1 MMEPM
6 KKRILCLV
14 DSLASGGAQ
23 RQLVGLASLLKGEGY
38 QIKVVTY
45 FDLPFYLSQL
55 QENGVEYEYVACST
69 GLVDRLRKLG
79 RAIKQFNPDVVI
91 SYLDTPNVLACLLH
105 IINRHRWKL
114 IVSER
119 NTTQTLSRREKIKFA
134 LYRFADS
141 IVPNSF
147 SQKDFITK
155 HYPQYV
161 DKCHVI
167 TNFVDTEVFS
177 PMTKENDSDVLHIIG
192 VGRILKQKNIPM
204 LIEAVKT
211 IRENGK
217 NVRVDW
223 YGEKFDTY
231 NECMLLITQYGLEG
245 VFEFHEPCNNIIE
258 KYRESDLF
266 VLPSIYEGFPNVLC
280 EAMSCGLPVIAT
292 DVCDNGRIVQH
303 EKNGYLV
310 HSGDT
315 KELADRLL
323 RFVEL
328 SPIQRKV
335 MGDKSRCLAV
345 DMFSKESFVKEYIK
359 LFE

>member
-1 MMEPM
+1 MEPGG
-6 KKRILCLV
+6 KRILCLI

-23 RQLVGLASLLKGEGY
+23 RQMVGLASLLKGEGY
-38 QIKVVTY
+38 QVKVVTY

-55 QENGVEYEYVACST
+55 QVCGVEYEYVSCST
-69 GLVDRLRKLG
+69 SLVDRLRRIG
-79 RAIKQFNPDVVI
+79 RTIKQFRPDVVV
-91 SYLDTPNVLACLLH
+91 SYLDTPCILASLLH
-105 IINRHRWKL
+105 IANKKRWKL

-119 NTTQTLSRREKIKFA
+119 NTTQALSRKEKIKFA
-134 LYRFADS
+134 LYRFADA

-147 SQKDFITK
+147 SQGDFIAK
-155 HYPQYV
+155 HYPEYV

-167 TNFVDTEVFS
+167 TNFVDTGAFS
-177 PMTKENDSDVLHIIG
+177 PVTKETDSDELRIIG

-204 LIEAVKT
+204 LIEAVKNV
-211 IRENGK
+211 RESGN
-217 NVRVDW
+217 NLRVDW

-231 NECMLLITQYGLEG
+231 NECMQLISQYGLEG

-280 EAMSCGLPVIAT
+280 EAMSCGLPVVAT

-303 EKNGYLV
+303 EENGYLIP
-310 HSGDT
+310 SGDT
-315 KELADRLL
+315 KELAARLL
-323 RFVEL
+323 QFIGL
-328 SPIQRKV
+328 PPIQRKA
-335 MGDKSRCLAV
+335 MGDKSRSIAV

>member
-1 MMEPM
+1 M
-6 KKRILCLV
+6 KKGGKRILCLI

-23 RQLVGLASLLKGEGY
+23 RQMVGLASLLKSAGY
-38 QIKVVTY
+38 PVKVVTY
-45 FDLPFYLSQL
+45 YDIPFYRPQL
-55 QENGVEYEYVACST
+55 QEKGIEYEYMAC
-69 GLVDRLRKLG
+69 GAHLLNRLHKIG
-79 RAIKQFNPDVVI
+79 KAIKQFRPDVMI
-91 SYLDTPNVLACLLH
+91 SYLDTPNILASLLH
-105 IINRHRWKL
+105 IANKNRWKL

-119 NTTQTLSRREKIKFA
+119 NTTQALSRREKIKFA
-134 LYRFADS
+134 LFRFADI

-147 SQKDFITK
+147 SQGDFIAK

-167 TNFVDTEVFS
+167 TNFVDTEIFS
-177 PMTKENDSDVLHIIG
+177 PVAKETDSDVLHIIG

-204 LIEAVKT
+204 LIEAIHIILEK
-211 IRENGK
+211 GC

-231 NECMLLITQYGLEG
+231 NECMQLIRQYSLEG

-292 DVCDNGRIVQH
+292 DVCDNGRIIKH
-303 EKNGYLV
+303 EGNGYLV
-310 HSGDT
+310 PSGDT
-315 KELADRLL
+315 RKLADRLL
-323 RFVEL
+323 QFIEL
-328 SPIQRKV
+328 SPIQRRA
-335 MGDKSRCLAV
+335 MGNISRSTAV
-345 DMFSKESFVKEYIK
+345 DLFSKESFVKKYIE
-359 LFE
+359 LF

>member
-1 MMEPM
+1 MNN
-6 KKRILCLV
+6 KRVFCII

-23 RQLVGLASLLKGEGY
+23 RQLVGLAMLLKREGY
-38 QIKVVTY
+38 NVKVVTY
-45 FDLPFYLSQL
+45 FDIPFYLPQL
-55 QENGVEYEYVACST
+55 QQHEINYEHVPCGR
-69 GLVDRLRKLG
+69 GLMNRLRKIG
-79 RAIKQFNPDVVI
+79 HAIKQFKPDVVI

-105 IINRHRWKL
+105 ITNKHRWKL

-119 NTTQTLSRREKIKFA
+119 NTTQTLSWREKIKFA
-134 LYRFADS
+134 LFRFTDA

-147 SQKDFITK
+147 SQCDFIAK

-167 TNFVDTEVFS
+167 TNFVDTDVFS
-177 PMTKENDSDVLHIIG
+177 PVAKETDGDVLRIIG
-192 VGRILKQKNIPM
+192 VGRMAKQKNIPM
-204 LIEAVKT
+204 LIEAVNG
-211 IRENGK
+211 IREKGC

-231 NECMLLITQYGLEG
+231 YECMRLISQYGLEG

-303 EKNGYLV
+303 NENGYLIP
-310 HSGDT
+310 SGDT

-323 RFVEL
+323 QFIEL
-328 SPIQRKV
+328 SPIQRKA
-335 MGDKSRCLAV
+335 MGDKSRSIAKTI
-345 DMFSKESFVKEYIK
+345 FSKESFVKEYIK
-359 LFE
+359 LF

>member
-1 MMEPM
+1 M
-6 KKRILCLV
+6 KKDEKRILCLV

-23 RQLVGLASLLKGEGY
+23 RQMVGLASLLKGEGY
-38 QIKVVTY
+38 VVKVVTY
-45 FDLPFYLSQL
+45 FDIPFYLPQL
-55 QENGVEYEYVACST
+55 QESGVDYEYVACSIS
-69 GLVDRLRKLG
+69 LVDRLRKLG
-79 RAIKQFNPDVVI
+79 RAIRQFQPNVVV
-91 SYLDTPNVLACLLH
+91 SYLDTPNILASLLH
-105 IINRHRWKL
+105 IANKNRWKL

-119 NTTQTLSRREKIKFA
+119 NTTQALSRRERIKFA
-134 LYRFADS
+134 LYRFADT

-147 SQKDFITK
+147 SQGDFIAK

-167 TNFVDTEVFS
+167 TNFVDTAIFS
-177 PMTKENDSDVLHIIG
+177 PVTKETDGDVLRLIG

-204 LIEAVKT
+204 LIGAVNN
-211 IRENGK
+211 ICENGC

-231 NECMLLITQYGLEG
+231 NECMRLINQYGLEG

-303 EKNGYLV
+303 EENGYLV
-310 HSGDT
+310 PSGDT
-315 KELADRLL
+315 KGLSDRLL
-323 RFVEL
+323 QFIKL
-328 SPIQRKV
+328 SPIQRKM
-335 MGDKSRCLAV
+335 MGDKSRSIAV
-345 DMFSKESFVKEYIK
+345 DLFSKDSFVKEYIK

>member
-1 MMEPM
+1 M
-6 KKRILCLV
+6 KFGEKRVLCLI

-23 RQLVGLASLLKGEGY
+23 RQMVGLANLLKGEGY
-38 QIKVVTY
+38 QVKVVTY
-45 FDLPFYLSQL
+45 FDIPFYLPQL
-55 QENGVEYEYVACST
+55 QGSRIDYEYVACST
-69 GLVDRLRKLG
+69 GLVDRLRRLD
-79 RAIKQFNPDVVI
+79 RTIKQFQPDVVV
-91 SYLDTPNVLACLLH
+91 SYLDTPNILACLLH
-105 IINRHRWKL
+105 IANKSRWKL

-119 NTTQTLSRREKIKFA
+119 NTTQVLSRRERIKFS

-141 IVPNSF
+141 IVPNSY
-147 SQKDFITK
+147 SQRDFMAK
-155 HYPQYV
+155 HYSQYV

-167 TNFVDTEVFS
+167 TNFVDTEIFS
-177 PMTKENDSDVLHIIG
+177 PWIKKTDSNVSRIIG

-204 LIEAVKT
+204 LIEAIKNT
-211 IRENGK
+211 IENGY

-231 NECMLLITQYGLEG
+231 DECMRLINQYGLES
-245 VFEFHEPCNNIIE
+245 VFQFHEPCNNIIE

-303 EKNGYLV
+303 EGNGYLI
-310 HSGDT
+310 SSNDT
-315 KELADRLL
+315 SKLTERLL
-323 RFVEL
+323 QFMDLPLER
-328 SPIQRKV
+328 RKS
-335 MGDKSRCLAV
+335 MGDKSRSIAV
-345 DMFSKESFVKEYIK
+345 DMFSKESFVKKYIM